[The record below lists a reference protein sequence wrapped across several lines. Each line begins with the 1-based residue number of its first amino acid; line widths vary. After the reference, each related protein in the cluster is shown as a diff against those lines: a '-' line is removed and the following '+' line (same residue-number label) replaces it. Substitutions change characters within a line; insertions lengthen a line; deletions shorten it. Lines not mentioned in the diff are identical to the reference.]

1 MIVDL
6 MTSLN
11 DELLAQANGDSAE
24 FLQAAKYC
32 VNKYGTGWEDIVMR
46 FEWRNELKA
55 IRESSKLTQNFKDN
69 LNSALEKTNDLY
81 GFFDLAYLEKIAS
94 SGVTTEEDL
103 IEHIRSQLSEYK
115 MTTVNKRYHQL
126 QFMAIDKKRDANGVF
141 KLHEGFDKDC
151 GLKGGKLSGGQ
162 KQRVAIARALI
173 KDPKILILDEAT
185 SALDEQSQEIVQQAL
200 DRAME
205 GRTSIV
211 IAHRLS
217 TIRNCDILFVLGNGH
232 VLESGSYDE
241 LASDYNSHF
250 NVLKAGMEN

>member
-1 MIVDL
+1 M
-6 MTSLN
+6 
-11 DELLAQANGDSAE
+11 
-24 FLQAAKYC
+24 
-32 VNKYGTGWEDIVMR
+32 
-46 FEWRNELKA
+46 
-55 IRESSKLTQNFKDN
+55 
-69 LNSALEKTNDLY
+69 NS
-81 GFFDLAYLEKIAS
+81 
-94 SGVTTEEDL
+94 
-103 IEHIRSQLSEYK
+103 
-115 MTTVNKRYHQL
+115 
-126 QFMAIDKKRDANGVF
+126 AIDKKRVNGEFTLHKGF
-141 KLHEGFDKDC
+141 KTEC

-185 SALDEQSQEIVQQAL
+185 SALDEQSQEVVQQAL

-217 TIRNCDILFVLGNGH
+217 TIRNCDILFVIGNGNI
-232 VLESGSYDE
+232 LESGTYDE